1 MKKEARSDPRCAFKT
16 MPLIRLI
23 NPNTSQATT
32 RMMTSIA
39 RSTLDSFF
47 DLEGVTATDGV
58 PMILDAMQL
67 AASEQGVVDMAV
79 VDKNRLSG
87 IIIGA
92 FGDPAIDLVRKR
104 VNCPVV
110 GLCEASMLEASAGA
124 RKFGIAT
131 VTPRLVESFGAKA
144 DSLQLAHLFTG
155 TRLTAGDPE
164 RLVASK
170 ERLEEALFHAVQE
183 CFEKDGADAVIIGGG
198 PLGQVAFTLANRFRQ
213 PVIAPIPAAIRLLVQ
228 RMKDWTVDQT

>member
-1 MKKEARSDPRCAFKT
+1 

-39 RSTLDSFF
+39 RSTLDASFN
-47 DLEGVTATDGV
+47 LEGVTATDGV

-79 VDKNRLSG
+79 VDKDRLSG

-92 FGDPAIDLVRKR
+92 FGDPAIDRVRKR
-104 VNCPVV
+104 VDCPVV

-131 VTPRLVESFGAKA
+131 VTPRLVESFAVKA

-155 TRLTAGDPE
+155 TRLTEGDPE
-164 RLVASK
+164 MLAGSL
-170 ERLEEALFHAVQE
+170 ERLEEALFNTVQD
-183 CFEKDGADAVIIGGG
+183 CFEKDGADTVIIGGG
-198 PLGQVAFTLANRFRQ
+198 PLGKAALALTNRFRK
-213 PVIAPIPAAIRLLVQ
+213 PVIAPIPAAIRLLMQ
-228 RMKDWTVDQT
+228 RMRDWTVDQT